1 MWAHRRRQPFLVRH
15 RLRDAGQMWRQ
26 MWRGRGRLAGAGEG
40 IGGADLWG
48 LRRGGAPE
56 RAQRR
61 RGLLVELLHLRLIAV
76 HGCHEIT
83 PADIAVEIAIPL
95 TDVAARTH
103 EDELAF
109 EQLIAAGQRDAAV
122 V

>member
-83 PADIAVEIAIPL
+83 PADIAVEVAIPL
-95 TDVAARTH
+95 AINALRRRPDHLPLAR
-103 EDELAF
+103 F
-109 EQLIAAGQRDAAV
+109 V
-122 V
+122 VTR